1 MMTLAYP
8 HMTISLETMTGTK
21 KEAILEM
28 RAMMVQS
35 HPENEG
41 DLMKCVFNKSY
52 GAVLQRYQAV
62 DCVGCRCRGQW
73 RGESKGSEPSES
85 GRHEGQAWRRDESLL
100 LIKG

>member
-8 HMTISLETMTGTK
+8 PMTISLEMTTGTK
-21 KEAILEM
+21 KEEILET
-28 RAMMVQS
+28 RAMMVRS

-41 DLMKCVFNKSY
+41 DLTKCVFNRVTVRRCSDTKR
-52 GAVLQRYQAV
+52 LT
-62 DCVGCRCRGQW
+62 VGCRCRGQW

-85 GRHEGQAWRRDESLL
+85 GRHEGQGWRRDESLF